1 MRIKHH
7 LLPKLLALLTLPL
20 LMGSLVFI
28 SLAVDTDDFAHRQ
41 NLSRTGRLD
50 NLQSSPPKMTT
61 NGNTIVVVWS
71 DGFEEGNPDRV
82 KDFGNI
88 YLNSA
93 RESDNYWRAKFKVF
107 ASNSSDWG
115 ATPDVAFQPGVDL
128 VHVVWA
134 EGHDCSNTAPGEEC
148 QLEDIK
154 YRLCDVSQDVT
165 SCPAAAQVIAS
176 GGNVKRFNPKVAVD
190 GNNRLHVVWSQS
202 SGADNRV
209 FYSRNGGSGWSGPV
223 EVAQANG
230 GQDAQLWASPNRLHL
245 VWDDIAAKQIKHFYD
260 NTPEDD
266 ALSPGGGVE
275 TFTAEATPYNTGNP
289 GNPTLTGRGEW
300 LFIAFDVENPNNSQE
315 FALFYS
321 MSADEGEN
329 WPLIYNI
336 PDQGIG
342 SIFNDLS
349 SPDQDVALQPSLVVT
364 STGVL
369 TRLHAVWHER
379 VTTQSAGFPIK
390 HYRIRF
396 SDVALN
402 QPLNP
407 ASPAWSAP
415 LSVTHVLS
423 PTGRDTT
430 NPNLIVTDPAAGG
443 TGTGHIA
450 YLEET
455 DVKNREDLDPQLD
468 VFYEGGIAGTIDPA
482 YILDEFSSGEGGTSN
497 PLNIKGVDQSFIQL
511 EPGQISNI
519 REVMTYTIRFKNEGD
534 LDFIGLGITD
544 TLPVEVDYNDDL
556 QTVITPGPPN
566 NAVYNPATRQITWFG
581 NVPAGTEVKISFSV
595 TTNDLLNV
603 PDTVENVVDMW
614 SIGTGGA
621 AIIDEEQ
628 PNCSGGAHT
637 DCAYTILAISIVY
650 LPVIAR

>member
-1 MRIKHH
+1 
-7 LLPKLLALLTLPL
+7 
-20 LMGSLVFI
+20 
-28 SLAVDTDDFAHRQ
+28 
-41 NLSRTGRLD
+41 
-50 NLQSSPPKMTT
+50 
-61 NGNTIVVVWS
+61 
-71 DGFEEGNPDRV
+71 
-82 KDFGNI
+82 
-88 YLNSA
+88 
-93 RESDNYWRAKFKVF
+93 
-107 ASNSSDWG
+107 
-115 ATPDVAFQPGVDL
+115 
-128 VHVVWA
+128 
-134 EGHDCSNTAPGEEC
+134 
-148 QLEDIK
+148 
-154 YRLCDVSQDVT
+154 
-165 SCPAAAQVIAS
+165 
-176 GGNVKRFNPKVAVD
+176 
-190 GNNRLHVVWSQS
+190 
-202 SGADNRV
+202 
-209 FYSRNGGSGWSGPV
+209 
-223 EVAQANG
+223 
-230 GQDAQLWASPNRLHL
+230 
-245 VWDDIAAKQIKHFYD
+245 
-260 NTPEDD
+260 
-266 ALSPGGGVE
+266 
-275 TFTAEATPYNTGNP
+275 
-289 GNPTLTGRGEW
+289 
-300 LFIAFDVENPNNSQE
+300 
-315 FALFYS
+315 
-321 MSADEGEN
+321 
-329 WPLIYNI
+329 
-336 PDQGIG
+336 
-342 SIFNDLS
+342 
-349 SPDQDVALQPSLVVT
+349 
-364 STGVL
+364 
-369 TRLHAVWHER
+369 
-379 VTTQSAGFPIK
+379 
-390 HYRIRF
+390 
-396 SDVALN
+396 
-402 QPLNP
+402 
-407 ASPAWSAP
+407 
-415 LSVTHVLS
+415 
-423 PTGRDTT
+423 
-430 NPNLIVTDPAAGG
+430 LIVTDPAAGG